1 MSNRLAQLRK
11 EKGLSMAGL
20 ATELVNNGYF
30 KNISDATISNYENGK
45 REPKLATWQKLADCF
60 DVSVGYLQGISDIRK
75 PFESHTMEEWWDKT
89 LGYMAD
95 VNPQIFDE
103 ERKKHEQIKATKQV
117 APILDVISKNES
129 LPDNYIDYNVEIK
142 DDTTKANI
150 YKATSMLAELG
161 RNSSPEAK
169 ADLQRIT
176 ELLEHLEER
185 TQLPPELGGYE

>member
-1 MSNRLAQLRK
+1 MSNRLKELRK
-11 EKGLSMAGL
+11 E
-20 ATELVNNGYF
+20 NNCTLDDIAKKTGIKRGTY
-30 KNISDATISNYENGK
+30 NNYKNGK
-45 REPKLATWQKLADCF
+45 TEPKLATWQKLADFF

-75 PFESHTMEEWWDKT
+75 PFESHTMEEWWGKT

-95 VNPQIFDE
+95 VNPQVFDE
-103 ERKKHEQIKATKQV
+103 EHKKHEQIKATKQV

-150 YKATSMLAELG
+150 YKATSMLADLG

-185 TQLPPELGGYE
+185 TQIPPELGGYE

>member
-1 MSNRLAQLRK
+1 MNRIAELRK
-11 EKGLSMAGL
+11 ENSLTQKELSN
-20 ATELVNNGYF
+20 ATDIPLP
-30 KNISDATISNYENGK
+30 SLSSYERGVRN
-45 REPKLATWQKLADCF
+45 PKINVWRKLADF
-60 DVSVGYLQGISDIRK
+60 FNVSVGYLQGISDIRK
-75 PFESHTMEEWWDKT
+75 PFESHTMEEWWGKT

-95 VNPQIFDE
+95 VNPQVFDE